1 MSDSIREKSLCLSS
15 SAADA
20 LIGAGDGSAA
30 LLYLFILRS
39 GGVFDSEAAAA
50 ALSLPRDAVESAFLK
65 LTRLGLLGKAA
76 ALAREDAP
84 PDYSAEDIRMRL
96 DESSEFR
103 GLVQETQRRLGR
115 ILSGGDL
122 TILFGIFDY
131 LGLPAEVILTL
142 ITYCIEENRRRYGE
156 GRMPTMRYIEKEAY
170 VWARR
175 SIFTQEKAEE
185 YLRRRIEAKKRTEE
199 LKRVLGIRNR
209 ELSPT
214 EEKYIAAWIDM
225 GFERDAIELA
235 YDKTVVKTG
244 ELSWA
249 YMNSIIKNWH
259 SKGLHTVS
267 EINEGD
273 GRREAKKSAAGKA
286 EAPTPEEFE
295 RMRRYLD
302 KMI

>member
-1 MSDSIREKSLCLSS
+1 MSDGVHDKSICISP

-30 LLYLFILRS
+30 LLYLFILRN
-39 GGVFDSEAAAA
+39 GGVFDSESAAS
-50 ALSLPRDAVESAFLK
+50 ALSLPRDKVESAFLK
-65 LTRLGLLGKAA
+65 LSGLGVLGKA

-84 PDYSAEDIRMRL
+84 PDYSAEDIKMRL
-96 DESSEFR
+96 NDSAEFS
-103 GLVQETQRRLGR
+103 GLVQEMQRRLGR

-170 VWARR
+170 AWARLG
-175 SIFTQEKAEE
+175 IFTQDLAEE
-185 YLRRRIEAKKRTEE
+185 HLRRKIETKRKTEE
-199 LKRVLGIRNR
+199 LKRALGIKNR

-214 EEKYIAAWIDM
+214 EEKYLTAWMDM

-249 YMNSIIKNWH
+249 YMNSIIKNWRA
-259 SKGLHTVS
+259 KGLLTVA

-273 GRREAKKSAAGKA
+273 GRREPPKKASGKA
-286 EAPTPEEFE
+286 EAPTQEEFE